1 MPGMMRTAFTLPDRK
16 RWTGGYQYF
25 INLFR
30 VLRKYGGGNVRPLVF
45 VGDDVEAADLAPID
59 DGMAEIVRSAAFRAS
74 TGGLRLVEALLTGV
88 DRKAAQLYRAHGI
101 RVVFESARYHGW
113 RFPLP
118 TLAWLPD
125 FQHRRLPGIF
135 STRAWLQREAGFRA
149 QIASA
154 CAIMV
159 SSESSRAECEKY
171 YPQSRG
177 RIRVVP
183 FAAQLPPEAMS
194 LSVAEVMGKYHLPR
208 EFFYLPNQF
217 WVHKNHRVMIDAL
230 EVLQGRGVSAVVAA
244 SGALADYRHP
254 QLLQRLESRVA
265 ELGLAS
271 QFRFLGLIPRADVYA
286 LMRGAVAIVN
296 PSLSEGWSTNVEEA
310 RALGVPM
317 VLSDIAVHREQAGD
331 LAVFFDADSAI
342 AAAGAM
348 ETVLAGR
355 IDRPQQSAAGLACD
369 NEDRLRAY
377 AQKVEALI
385 GEAAR

>member
-1 MPGMMRTAFTLPDRK
+1 MIRTAFTLPDRK

-30 VLRKYGGGNVRPLVF
+30 VLRKYGGGNVRPVVF
-45 VGDDVEAADLAPID
+45 VGDAVEAADLAPID
-59 DGMAEIVRSAAFRAS
+59 DGMAEIVRSAAFCAS
-74 TGGLRLVEALLTGV
+74 TGGMRLGEALLTGV

-154 CAIMV
+154 CVIML

-194 LSVAEVMGKYHLPR
+194 LSVAEVMGKYDLPR

-230 EVLQGRGVSAVVAA
+230 EVLQGRGVNAVVAA

-317 VLSDIAVHREQAGD
+317 VLSDIAVHREQAAGR
-331 LAVFFDADSAI
+331 AVFFDPDSAI

-355 IDRPQQSAAGLACD
+355 TDRSQESAAGLACD

>member
-1 MPGMMRTAFTLPDRK
+1 MIRTAFTLPDRK

-88 DRKAAQLYRAHGI
+88 DRKAAQIYRAHGI

-331 LAVFFDADSAI
+331 RAVFFDADSAI

>member
-194 LSVAEVMGKYHLPR
+194 LSVAQVMSKYDLPR

-331 LAVFFDADSAI
+331 RAVFFDADSAI

>member
-1 MPGMMRTAFTLPDRK
+1 MMRTAFTLPDRK

-88 DRKAAQLYRAHGI
+88 DRKAAQIYRAHGI

-154 CAIMV
+154 CAIML

-331 LAVFFDADSAI
+331 RAVFFDADSAI

>member
-88 DRKAAQLYRAHGI
+88 DRKAAQIYRAHGI

-154 CAIMV
+154 CAIML

-331 LAVFFDADSAI
+331 RAVFFDADSAI